1 MEATAF
7 LINMEVE
14 LHKFTRIMVGT
25 TKNGGLN
32 KLEMAGSLLEVIVQV
47 IFLIQTAKVTL
58 TLLPKMKVIINTGYF
73 RKSKVQIENFM
84 LKTEQ
89 LEDTYP
95 NQFGVMMLRQMVKHQ
110 QFGVLMTAFGD
121 LHQYDIKSD
130 SLLNSIVYLI
140 NVKL

>member
-1 MEATAF
+1 
-7 LINMEVE
+7 MEVE

-58 TLLPKMKVIINTGYF
+58 TLLPKMEVIINTGYL
-73 RKSKVQIENFM
+73 RESKRVYIM

-89 LEDTYP
+89 LEGTYP
-95 NQFGVMMLRQMVKHQ
+95 EQLGVMMFRQM
-110 QFGVLMTAFGD
+110 
-121 LHQYDIKSD
+121 
-130 SLLNSIVYLI
+130 
-140 NVKL
+140 

>member
-1 MEATAF
+1 MFNTCMDATAF

-73 RKSKVQIENFM
+73 RKSKVMNFM

-110 QFGVLMTAFGD
+110 QFGGLMTAFGD
-121 LHQYDIKSD
+121 LHMYDIKPQY
-130 SLLNSIVYLI
+130 V
-140 NVKL
+140 

>member
-1 MEATAF
+1 
-7 LINMEVE
+7 MEVE
-14 LHKFTRIMVGT
+14 LHKLFRIMVGT

-58 TLLPKMKVIINTGYF
+58 TLLPKMEVIINTGYF

-89 LEDTYP
+89 LEGTYP
-95 NQFGVMMLRQMVKHQ
+95 EQLGVMMFRQM
-110 QFGVLMTAFGD
+110 
-121 LHQYDIKSD
+121 
-130 SLLNSIVYLI
+130 
-140 NVKL
+140 